1 MRQRI
6 LALGVSILGLLF
18 ASSASAQ
25 EKVVVSHTTRGSLSI
40 GPLLYGIERGFYREE
55 GIDLVYVSIRAD
67 LGIKTL
73 ISGDVDY
80 LYSVGTIIRGAALG
94 IPVKT
99 LSFDFAKVMHFLMS
113 RPEINSGAA
122 LKGKIVGVSSF
133 GATGD
138 LAARVALQQLG
149 LDPTRDVTIV
159 TLGADTLR
167 YAALQSG
174 TVQATHMPIPLN
186 IQMKKEGYNE
196 LFYAGKVLQRPLTG
210 LATTTDKIRKNPQQV
225 QRMVNAF
232 LRATRALKNE
242 RAGFI
247 AFAQKKFGYSK
258 EMTEEAYKVLVDAL
272 SQEGIVNDSVL
283 QAAID
288 EAKSVT
294 NITKPISHADVVDYS
309 FLRAAMKK

>member
-1 MRQRI
+1 MRRK
-6 LALGVSILGLLF
+6 ALTLGAAVLLLV
-18 ASSASAQ
+18 AISAAGAQ
-25 EKVVVSHTTRGSLSI
+25 EKVIVSHTTRGSLSI
-40 GPLLYGIERGFYREE
+40 GPLLYGIDRGFYRDE

-67 LGIKTL
+67 LGIKAL
-73 ISGDVDY
+73 VSGDVDY

-113 RPEINSGAA
+113 RPEITSAGA
-122 LKGKIVGVSSF
+122 LKGKKVGVSSF

-138 LAARVALQQLG
+138 LAARVSLQQLG
-149 LDPTRDVTIV
+149 LDPMKDVTIV

-167 YAALQSG
+167 YVALQSG
-174 TVQATHMPIPLN
+174 TVHATHIPIPLN

-210 LATTTDKIRKNPQQV
+210 LATTTDKLRKNPQQV

-232 LRATRALKNE
+232 LRATRALKSE
-242 RAGFI
+242 RADFI
-247 AFAQKKFGYSK
+247 AFAQRKFGYSK
-258 EMTEEAYKVLVDAL
+258 DMTEEAYKVLVDAL
-272 SQEGIVNDSVL
+272 SQDGVVDDSVL

-288 EAKSVT
+288 EAKSITHV
-294 NITKPISHADVVDYS
+294 TKPVSHGDVVDYS